1 MQKWDYLHIWLEHQ
15 LVTMVNGKKLD
26 RVKSESDLR
35 VKGDDLSELLTQAG
49 EDGWE
54 LVSHKMPNVGTE
66 VFVFKRP
73 RSP

>member
-15 LVTMVNGKKLD
+15 QVTMVNGKKLEK
-26 RVKSESDLR
+26 VNAESDMR
-35 VKGDDLSELLTQAG
+35 VKGDNLSELLTQAG

-73 RSP
+73 RSL